1 MSPRNRKYCH
11 KSFTNQERAFLKMG
25 NYLPPFLDFH
35 LFYEQLTVDYCSIK
49 VADDWIRTRVL
60 WIRSGR
66 AVNCA
71 TTTAQVSTS
80 FCKSKTLKEWE
91 NLFSFSVFDYFNA
104 RTSVYLSYLISGYSN
119 IQGYFVPNY
128 SSTDYINE
136 NDDSGQKRWIGGN
149 LILLLSTSV
158 TRWPDYLF
166 NIWPFSSEKIDQ
178 IA

>member
-1 MSPRNRKYCH
+1 MFKNWDVVGVNGQSANHWAKIGGVRIPHELR
-11 KSFTNQERAFLKMG
+11 LKPW
-25 NYLPPFLDFH
+25 L
-35 LFYEQLTVDYCSIK
+35 
-49 VADDWIRTRVL
+49 
-60 WIRSGR
+60 
-66 AVNCA
+66 
-71 TTTAQVSTS
+71 S